1 MQEKE
6 SFLDHTQEIQIN
18 DGDLKDLDLET
29 SKKLEKQLSVIKYDK
44 YDLTTEEDDARL
56 RLSNNL
62 ATATIG
68 DFNVIIYK
76 NQDFTVI
83 ETNDVVKGY
92 TVSIDENTPIR
103 TINPFR
109 SPGKPAKDLIAYR
122 KNRKRKNKA
131 AKKSRKI
138 NRKNK

>member
-18 DGDLKDLDLET
+18 DGDLKDLDLKT
-29 SKKLEKQLSVIKYDK
+29 SKELEKQLSVIKYDK
-44 YDLTTEEDDARL
+44 YDE
-56 RLSNNL
+56 
-62 ATATIG
+62 
-68 DFNVIIYK
+68 K
-76 NQDFTVI
+76 
-83 ETNDVVKGY
+83 
-92 TVSIDENTPIR
+92 TPIR

-122 KNRKRKNKA
+122 KNRKKKNKA

-138 NRKNK
+138 NRKK